1 MKYESVREHAWDCSR
16 QRAAKRGLRAVRTG
30 GKVLESHW
38 RPVCFPLRDR
48 WGGTGRSREG
58 GNLIRIQSVRAK
70 KILFSIK
77 GGKNLLGLVIE
88 ALNQELTVL
97 PL

>member
-1 MKYESVREHAWDCSR
+1 MKYESVREHAWDRSR

-58 GNLIRIQSVRAK
+58 GNLNQDTICEGK
-70 KILFSIK
+70 KNSIFNK
-77 GGKNLLGLVIE
+77 RGKNLLGLVIE
-88 ALNQELTVL
+88 ALNQELRVL

>member
-1 MKYESVREHAWDCSR
+1 MKYESVREHAWDRSR

-58 GNLIRIQSVRAK
+58 GSLIRIQSVRAK
-70 KILFSIK
+70 KNSIFNK
-77 GGKNLLGLVIE
+77 RGKKF
-88 ALNQELTVL
+88 TRSSD
-97 PL
+97 